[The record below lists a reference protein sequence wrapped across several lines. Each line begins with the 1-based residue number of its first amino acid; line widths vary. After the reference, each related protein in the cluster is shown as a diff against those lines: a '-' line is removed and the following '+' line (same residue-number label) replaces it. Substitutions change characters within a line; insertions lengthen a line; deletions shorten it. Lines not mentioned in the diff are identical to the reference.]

1 MLHHSLDRGYAVGA
15 FTVGISGSSTSGR
28 PMLLLAL
35 CRLLRDNYSIA
46 VVTTEAARSQD
57 GCREFLIR
65 HKALAPAR
73 LPIVLDEHM
82 TDAALDS
89 LAAEFRPE
97 IVFLDR
103 DGDGCDWGDMCA
115 HFTIHVVDGSA
126 DGVAPYDIIDVVNA
140 DLLVVNQTR
149 QGPPLREQRTALVH
163 ECLRHRGEA
172 SAVFTQARYGIGTIE
187 VARQFLESWR
197 RDRHP
202 MAWAPHV
209 ADSAA
214 LTQV

>member
-1 MLHHSLDRGYAVGA
+1 MLHHFLARGDAVDP
-15 FTVGISGSSTSGR
+15 FTVAVSGTSGSGR

-35 CRLLRDNYSIA
+35 CRLFRDTYNIA
-46 VVTTEAARSQD
+46 VVTTEAARSED

-73 LPIVLDEHM
+73 IPIVLDEHA
-82 TDAALDS
+82 TDTALDS

-97 IVFLDR
+97 LVFLDR
-103 DGDGCDWGDMCA
+103 DGDGCDWGDSCT
-115 HFTIHVVDGSA
+115 HYTIHVVDGSA
-126 DGVAPYDIIDVVNA
+126 DAMAPYDIIDVVNA

-149 QGPPLREQRTALVH
+149 CGPPLREQRTALVR
-163 ECLRHRGEA
+163 EYLEYRGEA
-172 SAVFTQARYGIGTIE
+172 STVFTQTRYGIGTIE

-197 RDRHP
+197 RERQP
-202 MAWAPHV
+202 LAWAPHV
-209 ADSAA
+209 SDSAT